1 MTQSLDFLSESE
13 VRQISSLVDAL
24 DRSSFDF
31 FQIDVGDVKVT
42 LGKGKLPT
50 GAVPAAA
57 VPAAALAA
65 APAPV
70 AAPQAAPAP
79 ALAPAPV
86 PAQPPELAVAA
97 PQAGWKAITATTM
110 GRFYGKP
117 DPNSPPFVKLGDRV
131 GTEDTV
137 GLIEVMKLFNAIPAG
152 ISGTIAQVCVED
164 AEVVEFGQVLFYVQP

>member
-1 MTQSLDFLSESE
+1 MTQPLDFLSESE
-13 VRQISSLVDAL
+13 VRQISSLVDTL
-24 DRSSFDF
+24 DRSSFDY

-65 APAPV
+65 APAP
-70 AAPQAAPAP
+70 AAPPQAAL

-86 PAQPPELAVAA
+86 QAPEAPVAA

-117 DPNSPPFVKLGDRV
+117 DPNSPPYVKLGDRV
-131 GTEDTV
+131 GAEDTV

>member
-1 MTQSLDFLSESE
+1 MTQPLDFLSESE

-24 DRSSFDF
+24 DRSSFDY

-65 APAPV
+65 APAP
-70 AAPQAAPAP
+70 AAPPQAAL

-86 PAQPPELAVAA
+86 QAPEAPVAA

-117 DPNSPPFVKLGDRV
+117 DPNSPPYVKLGDRV
-131 GTEDTV
+131 GAEDTV

>member
-1 MTQSLDFLSESE
+1 MTQPLDFLSESE

-24 DRSSFDF
+24 DRSSFDY

-65 APAPV
+65 APAP
-70 AAPQAAPAP
+70 AAPPQAAL

-86 PAQPPELAVAA
+86 QAPEAPVAA
-97 PQAGWKAITATTM
+97 PQAGWKAISATTM

-117 DPNSPPFVKLGDRV
+117 DPNSPPYVKLGDRV
-131 GTEDTV
+131 GAEDTV

>member
-1 MTQSLDFLSESE
+1 MTQPLDFLSESE
-13 VRQISSLVDAL
+13 VRQIGSLVDAL
-24 DRSSFDF
+24 DRSSFDY

-65 APAPV
+65 APAP
-70 AAPQAAPAP
+70 AAPPQAAL

-86 PAQPPELAVAA
+86 QAPEASVAA

-117 DPNSPPFVKLGDRV
+117 DPNSPPYVKLGDRV
-131 GTEDTV
+131 GAEDTV

>member
-1 MTQSLDFLSESE
+1 MTQPLDFLSESE

-24 DRSSFDF
+24 DRSSFDY

-65 APAPV
+65 APAP
-70 AAPQAAPAP
+70 AAPPQA
-79 ALAPAPV
+79 ALAPAPAPV
-86 PAQPPELAVAA
+86 QAPEAPVAA

-117 DPNSPPFVKLGDRV
+117 DPNSPPYVKLGDRV
-131 GTEDTV
+131 GAEDTV

-164 AEVVEFGQVLFYVQP
+164 ADVVEFGQVLFYVQP

>member
-1 MTQSLDFLSESE
+1 MTQPLDFLSESE

-24 DRSSFDF
+24 DRSSFDY

-65 APAPV
+65 APAP
-70 AAPQAAPAP
+70 AAPPQAAL

-86 PAQPPELAVAA
+86 QAPEAPVAA
-97 PQAGWKAITATTM
+97 PQVGWKAITATTM

-117 DPNSPPFVKLGDRV
+117 DPNSPPYVKLGDRV
-131 GTEDTV
+131 GAEDTV